1 MVLFQYFKVSLM
13 IRRINLC
20 HQFLY
25 LKEKTGV
32 NSKKIPKIGDLAE
45 NVEYAIEEEKKL
57 NEDIHDCKGKI
68 TYNIEKIIKSIK
80 DDNFLY

>member
-1 MVLFQYFKVSLM
+1 MKRQVILDQLTYIL
-13 IRRINLC
+13 N
-20 HQFLY
+20 
-25 LKEKTGV
+25 EKTGL
-32 NSKKIPKIGDLAE
+32 NSKRNSKIGDLAE

-68 TYNIEKIIKSIK
+68 TCNIGKIIQSIK